1 MEEDNLCETRMG
13 SELILVHNNNT
24 GSFYHIKGMR
34 KVLTECM
41 WRWGFNEHVSFP
53 KLLHY
58 FGLVRSQRHTP
69 NACKDGDD
77 LMKP

>member
-1 MEEDNLCETRMG
+1 MVVLPHQRHDEGAYRMYV
-13 SELILVHNNNT
+13 EV
-24 GSFYHIKGMR
+24 
-34 KVLTECM
+34 
-41 WRWGFNEHVSFP
+41 GFNEHVSFP

-58 FGLVRSQRHTP
+58 FGLVKKQRHSQ